1 MTPEFDLRLK
11 SMRRALTAVIM
22 PAIERDNQLAQE
34 QAALLVAHLDMIA
47 AQWSRVDAYARL
59 CRDALAEL
67 VARIEV
73 SGGLETIAAGKRLS
87 ELAQDRSL
95 APSPGFHAMSAA
107 LEALVRAVDR
117 DGDPAFR
124 AALHRDVLLYG
135 RDQAARDRSWFIQ
148 CGFDVNAGE
157 LADIDAILARHAES
171 HTQTQPGTS

>member
-1 MTPEFDLRLK
+1 MNPDFDLRLK

-47 AQWSRVDAYARL
+47 VQWSRVDAYALL

-67 VARIEV
+67 VARIDV
-73 SGGLETIAAGKRLS
+73 SGGPETMAAGKRLS
-87 ELAQDRSL
+87 DLAKDRSL
-95 APSPGFHAMSAA
+95 APSPAFHAMSAA
-107 LEALVRAVDR
+107 LEDLVRAVDR
-117 DGDPAFR
+117 DGDAGFR

-135 RDQAARDRSWFIQ
+135 RDQAARDRAWFVQ

-157 LADIDAILARHAES
+157 LADIDTILSRRPVVEEACS
-171 HTQTQPGTS
+171 